1 MKTYIVLLRGVNVSG
16 KNIIKMAVLKKVL
29 IDNDFKNVTTYIQ
42 SGNIVLSSDLSKE
55 AVSKKIQQLI
65 NDHFQLQITVFCL
78 DLNEMET
85 ALQNSSFTDNI
96 EPNKLFFTFLKEE
109 PAVDLLADLGKIDF
123 ANDQFKVIDKVL
135 YFYLPKGMANSK
147 LNNNFFEKK
156 LKVTATGRNLNTIH
170 KLIDLAKNNNSRILC
185 ISYSKCIKLFSY

>member
-16 KNIIKMAVLKKVL
+16 KNIVKMEVLKNIL

-42 SGNIVLSSDLSKE
+42 SGNIILSSDLEKDVV
-55 AVSKKIQQLI
+55 ATKVQQLI
-65 NDHFQLQITVFCL
+65 FDHFQLQIAVFCL
-78 DLNEMET
+78 YLNEMEN
-85 ALQNSSFTDNI
+85 ALQNNPFTDNI
-96 EPNKLFFTFLKEE
+96 EPNKLFFTFLNEE
-109 PAVDLLADLGKIDF
+109 PSVDLLADLQTIDF

-135 YFYLPKGMANSK
+135 YFYLPNGMSNSK

-170 KLIDLAKNNNSRILC
+170 KLIDLAKVSNN
-185 ISYSKCIKLFSY
+185 